1 MLYSNMLF
9 LNVGVYLSC
18 GWWLF
23 GKKYLCA
30 LARSGQVGRVEA
42 DARSPFWRSLVRSD
56 LLPWAASLAGTL
68 CTLHDSTEQ
77 YLLHIALLLLLLCR
91 LFSAA
96 ISSRPTTKV
105 LGGQD
110 FVCVFLALFSIVL
123 LQYSLAKQTQCT
135 RSAVKYVTM
144 VNMDMASCLQP
155 LTPLTQHYYEHYNV

>member
-68 CTLHDSTEQ
+68 CTLHDPTEQ
-77 YLLHIALLLLLLCR
+77 FLLQSALLLLLLCR

-105 LGGQD
+105 LGGHHSPD
-110 FVCVFLALFSIVL
+110 FVCVFLALLIVL
-123 LQYSLAKQTQCT
+123 LQYSSAKQTQCT
-135 RSAVKYVTM
+135 RSAVKCVTM
-144 VNMDMASCLQP
+144 VNMDVASCLH
-155 LTPLTQHYYEHYNV
+155 L